1 MAEFGIEDNVTPAEW
16 DAFVVASPEG
26 WPFLYA
32 AMLDATGR
40 PHHRVAMREDGH
52 VVAALPVF
60 LDADGAPALELP
72 QFMTYGGV
80 MLEPSNEAAPHRR
93 VVHRLRCL
101 TVFLEMLC
109 AHFDRLAMINSWTL
123 DDLRAFQWHNYHG
136 PQDRRFALRPI
147 FTGVLDLNRAR
158 DWDAYA
164 ASIRTLRRREAKRAT
179 GTIDIRSS
187 DDIDLFLDLH
197 DATYAR
203 QDLSLDPE
211 SRDYRRRLV
220 AAGLAGGFGTLHFAY
235 DETGTACSAIFVLA
249 NARSAYYLFGANRP
263 EARKTGAS
271 TLLMLQAIHCAA
283 ENGLDW
289 FDFCGIN
296 SPNRGDYKISFN
308 AEPRVYFAATY
319 PTSAQ

>member
-1 MAEFGIEDNVTPAEW
+1 MPEPILDLNCDPVAW
-16 DAFVVASPEG
+16 DAFVAASAEG
-26 WPFLYA
+26 WPFLCA
-32 AMLDATGR
+32 AMLDATGAR
-40 PHHRVAMREDGH
+40 HHRVVLREDGR
-52 VVAALPVF
+52 VVSALPVF
-60 LDADGAPALELP
+60 LDANGVPSPELP
-72 QFMTYGGV
+72 QFLTYGGV
-80 MLEPSNEAAPHRR
+80 MLEPADDVEPHRR
-93 VVHRLRCL
+93 VVHRLRHL
-101 TVFLEMLC
+101 TAFLEMLC
-109 AHFDRLAMINSWTL
+109 ARFDRLAMVNSWTL

-136 PQDRRFALRPI
+136 PRDQRFALRPI
-147 FTGVLDLNRAR
+147 FTGVLDLNRTK
-158 DWDAYA
+158 DWDAYV
-164 ASIRTLRRREAKRAT
+164 ASIRTLRRREAKRAADA
-179 GTIDIRSS
+179 IDIRPS
-187 DDIDLFLDLH
+187 DDIELFLDLH

-220 AAGLAGGFGTLHFAY
+220 AAGLAGGFGTLQFAY

-249 NARSAYYLFGANRP
+249 NARTAYYLFGANRP

-271 TLLMLQAIHCAA
+271 TLLMLQSIRTAA

-319 PTSAQ
+319 PNSAQ